1 MLQILDENR
10 SFLDYG
16 PIQMV
21 LDIRTGGKGQLKI
34 AEKVA
39 QDLID
44 QFDGML
50 EYMKII
56 KSHEDY
62 GISDKYPLIMNKMI
76 SAVNMLGDRSF
87 SPLAAVAGSFS
98 EYALEQ
104 SLKYGGERVIVNNG
118 GDIALKDMTGKPFI
132 VGIPIDDL
140 SSGLRIEVSA
150 DMGIE
155 GICTSGLGGRS
166 FTKGIATKA
175 VALGQKASIADVCAT
190 YLGNMTNVDDSNII
204 RVMAEEIDEGTDIPG
219 HLITAKVGNL
229 DRRQKLKALL
239 NGYEAAE
246 KLVEKSIIKGAAIVL
261 DNDIMTIPDGIA
273 IIK

>member
-10 SFLDYG
+10 AFLNYG

-21 LDIRTGGKGQLKI
+21 LDIRTGGKGQVKI

-39 QDLID
+39 NDLVI
-44 QFDGML
+44 QFDEML
-50 EYMKII
+50 QYMKVI
-56 KSHEDY
+56 KSHEEY
-62 GISDKYPLIMNKMI
+62 RVSDEYPLIMNKMI
-76 SAVNMLGDRSF
+76 SAVNLLGDRSF

-118 GDIALKDMTGKPFI
+118 GDIALKDMTGKPFV
-132 VGIPIDDL
+132 VGIPFEEL
-140 SSGLRIEVSA
+140 SSGLRIEITP
-150 DMGIE
+150 DMNIE

-175 VALGQKASIADVCAT
+175 VALGEKASVADVCAT
-190 YLGNMTNVDDSNII
+190 YLGNMTDVDDPNII
-204 RVMAEEIDEGTDIPG
+204 RALAEEIDEGTDIPG
-219 HLITAKVGNL
+219 HIITVKVGNL
-229 DRRQKLKALL
+229 DRKQKLKALL

-246 KLVEKSIIKGAAIVL
+246 KLVERSIIKGAAIVL
-261 DNDIMTIPDGIA
+261 DKDIMTIPDGIA
-273 IIK
+273 VIK